1 MASEKLDG
9 ELLKRRETW
18 YESIGEMVS
27 PEQVEVIKGMIDT
40 DSFGSKQLEFSMDE
54 CYGTIWARDG
64 LSRRDRSLVT
74 LGLLVALKATPQL
87 VYQIRMALRNG
98 LTPREIEEVILHT
111 MPYVGVPAADLAN
124 GVARETLKGEGVKID
139 NRSPEDL

>member
-18 YESIGEMVS
+18 YKSIGEMVS
-27 PEQVEVIKGMIDT
+27 PEQVELIKGMIDA
-40 DSFGSKQLEFSMDE
+40 DSFGSKQLEISMDE
-54 CYGTIWARDG
+54 CYGVVWARDG

-74 LGLLVALKATPQL
+74 LGLLVALKAAPQL
-87 VYQIRMALRNG
+87 VYQIKMALNNG

-124 GVARETLKGEGVKID
+124 SVARETLKGEGIKID
-139 NRSPEDL
+139 NRSADDA